1 MISAF
6 FVQMGE
12 LPLLASGKV
21 DRRALPAPAVEEGA
35 PRRERVEARNNI
47 ERGLSLIWR
56 EVLATTEFGATDD
69 FFILAGD
76 LLRAMQVLARVR
88 KVFQVEVSIRT
99 LFDGPTIEALAHE
112 IENAEAGA
120 KVTTAAITP
129 RVYQPTSADAL
140 KEQLRKLSSHE
151 IEALLDELRRE

>member
-1 MISAF
+1 MIPAF

-69 FFILAGD
+69 FFILAED
-76 LLRAMQVLARVR
+76 SVAR
-88 KVFQVEVSIRT
+88 
-99 LFDGPTIEALAHE
+99 DA
-112 IENAEAGA
+112 
-120 KVTTAAITP
+120 
-129 RVYQPTSADAL
+129 SA
-140 KEQLRKLSSHE
+140 SSSSKG
-151 IEALLDELRRE
+151 IPGGGFNPYLI